1 MLSRHADNLF
11 WLARYVERAENTA
24 RLLEAAARLS
34 AMPVSHAEGSNEWEM
49 AVAATGTLDSFKE
62 AYGEANARTVV
73 EHLAFSTFNPSS
85 IRSCMEVART
95 NARAVRTALTMDMWE
110 TINSGWLEMR
120 KRSAARMNRQELS
133 DFLAWVKE
141 ASLRFDGSA
150 HRTMLRNDAYYFLCL
165 GSYIERADF
174 TARIL
179 NVKADVLTPDR
190 PSVGGGFDYYQWS
203 WILRSVSALTS
214 YHWVYR
220 ENLKPHLVADL
231 LILRDEMPRS
241 LVACYQN
248 IPQPG
253 QPRPRLRSPGARPAQ
268 GPLHSGAAPG
278 RGTGRGVQGRPA
290 RVSGRLHQRECRPR
304 RGHRRTV
311 SRVAAHAPAHLPR
324 DLRQLRPTG
333 RKRHPHAAHDA
344 AHL

>member
-49 AVAATGTLDSFKE
+49 AVAATGTLDSFQE

-95 NARAVRTALTMDMWE
+95 NARSVRTALTMDMWE

-133 DFLAWVKE
+133 DFLGWVKE

-248 IPQPG
+248 IT
-253 QPRPRLRSPGARPAQ
+253 RNLDSLARDYGRQGPAQ
-268 GPLHSGAAPG
+268 
-278 RGTGRGVQGRPA
+278 RRA
-290 RVSGRLHQRECRPR
+290 RATFGRLQGAQMDE
-304 RGHRRTV
+304 V
-311 SRVAAHAPAHLPR
+311 FK
-324 DLRQLRPTG
+324 TG
-333 RKRHPHAAHDA
+333 LSDYLDTFIADNANLGFA
-344 AHL
+344 IAEQYLE

>member
-248 IPQPG
+248 ITRNLDSLARDYGRQG
-253 QPRPRLRSPGARPAQ
+253 LAQRKARSTLGRLQGAELDEVFKAGLPEYLDGFINENA
-268 GPLHSGAAPG
+268 GLGAAIAE
-278 RGTGRGVQGRPA
+278 QY
-290 RVSGRLHQRECRPR
+290 LE
-304 RGHRRTV
+304 
-311 SRVAAHAPAHLPR
+311 
-324 DLRQLRPTG
+324 
-333 RKRHPHAAHDA
+333 
-344 AHL
+344 